1 MIRINLLPFRA
12 ARKRENIK
20 RQIGIYIC
28 TVLIV
33 IAAALIYSQRLFDR
47 VSDLKDEET
56 KVKKDL
62 ASYKKELDE
71 IKKLDRKIKEIKT
84 KLNVIKNL
92 EKGKTGPV
100 LLLSDVADAVPKD
113 KLWLDSLKE
122 SKGTLTLKGTAMDNE
137 TVALF
142 MKNLENMEHI
152 TTVDL
157 KSATSRDI
165 KAYRLKVSDFVLD
178 CKTYAFKKKA
188 PPKKK
193 K

>member
-1 MIRINLLPFRA
+1 MTT
-12 ARKRENIK
+12 
-20 RQIGIYIC
+20 Q
-28 TVLIV
+28 
-33 IAAALIYSQRLFDR
+33 
-47 VSDLKDEET
+47 
-56 KVKKDL
+56 
-62 ASYKKELDE
+62 E

-84 KLNVIKNL
+84 KLDVIKNL

-122 SKGTLTLKGTAMDNE
+122 AKGTLTLKGTAMDNE

-157 KSATSRDI
+157 KSATSREI